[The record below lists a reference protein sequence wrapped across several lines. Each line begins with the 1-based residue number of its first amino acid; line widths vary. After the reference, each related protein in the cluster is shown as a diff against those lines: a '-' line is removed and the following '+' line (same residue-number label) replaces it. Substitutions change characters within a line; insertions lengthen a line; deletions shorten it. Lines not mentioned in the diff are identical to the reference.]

1 MAPTDVHGLVPIHF
15 FAWNLPQSE
24 QIQLIQTLAST
35 QIKVLRIFIATIDS
49 KQAGSNA
56 MGADDLE
63 RYQVGKYDD
72 NVLNQIDQLIVNL
85 AKYGNGM
92 KLIIALHDRYS
103 LGCYAYKRDAY
114 TDKYQIPAA
123 QSCSPPNDASNF
135 YTNSQARQ
143 DMYIRARHI
152 LTHVNPYYNRQWGS
166 LSQAIFS
173 IQIENESQG
182 HMNKYT
188 SDWLC
193 DLSIRIRPLV
203 SNGVLLS
210 SGGGTEF
217 GNSLRLEYFQCKA
230 LDLIGLHDYTT
241 NYNFAVSKVKEAV
254 QLAQTYGKRVYVE
267 EFGDRGDKQ
276 MESALNSVAYAAH
289 GNGVP
294 WVIWQV
300 VPNARWNDFEF
311 FTQQTLAWAAFRH
324 QANSAS
330 GSPSPWSWP
339 EIWGA

>member
-1 MAPTDVHGLVPIHF
+1 MYDFLHLFLTLLLIVNSVHGSNRRTWAGANSF

-85 AKYGNGM
+85 AK
-92 KLIIALHDRYS
+92 
-103 LGCYAYKRDAY
+103 
-114 TDKYQIPAA
+114 
-123 QSCSPPNDASNF
+123 
-135 YTNSQARQ
+135 Q

-300 VPNARWNDFEF
+300 VPNARWN
-311 FTQQTLAWAAFRH
+311 
-324 QANSAS
+324 
-330 GSPSPWSWP
+330 
-339 EIWGA
+339 